1 MITRTRC
8 RICGSDKLKKVIDLG
23 EQPLANNFILE
34 HIVKEKIFLE
44 INEPKYPLVLYRCE
58 ECGLV
63 QLTNIVAPE
72 EMFSNYPYYTG
83 RSSKTL
89 PEHFQNLAQKLTKEY
104 DLTSQDLVI
113 DIGSNDGT
121 LLKAFKT
128 RRLGIEPCFE
138 IAQFADDENHVP
150 TIPDY
155 FSSSLAMDILNWQG
169 KAKVITATNVFAH
182 IDNLYD
188 VMAGVKLLLEDDGV
202 FVIEVQHFQ
211 EMFKRLEFDQIY
223 HEHLS
228 YFLTEPLL
236 ILADN
241 CGFVMTKLEQI
252 PIHGGS
258 LRVYFEHHH
267 PVKDSVFGDI
277 LLKETISGLYEEKT
291 YASWEEKIKH
301 TKKELVETLA
311 VLKKLGRR
319 IVGYG
324 APAKGNT
331 LLNYCKIGPKTLDYL
346 LDTTPAKQGKYSPGM
361 HIPVVSPD
369 EFYKNPPDYALMLA
383 WNYKDEILKKE
394 QKFIENGGKFIIP
407 IPEPEIIPK

>member
-202 FVIEVQHFQ
+202 FVIEVQHFL
-211 EMFKRLEFDQIY
+211 EMFKNLEFDQIY

-228 YFLTEPLL
+228 YFTILPLMLLGRKFGLTLFKAER
-236 ILADN
+236 
-241 CGFVMTKLEQI
+241 I

-258 LRVYFEHHH
+258 IRCYFKEKDYPWDSSPWDIVHDEFFEHLEETDRWE
-267 PVKDSVFGDI
+267 KKI
-277 LLKETISGLYEEKT
+277 QNIKETLT
-291 YASWEEKIKH
+291 H
-301 TKKELVETLA
+301 M
-311 VLKKLGRR
+311 LKSLKYTGAR

-331 LLNYCKIGPKTLDYL
+331 LLNYCQIDTELLDYL

-369 EFYKNPPDYALMLA
+369 EFHKNPPDYALMLA

-394 QKFIENGGKFIIP
+394 QKFIENGGKFIVP
-407 IPEPEIIPK
+407 IPEPEIIPA